1 MHGDLL
7 TGEVGQ
13 DQDMKKPKKLQKAK
27 LYQAQK
33 EKVVKMEKLLKTEV
47 KRKLK
52 VDLMELEAEI
62 LLLCGGNELPP

>member
-1 MHGDLL
+1 MHGDLP

-33 EKVVKMEKLLKTEV
+33 EKVVKKEKLLKTEV

-62 LLLCGGNELPP
+62 LCGGNELPP